1 MSARHEIP
9 TELGAPDDAAWGLT
23 MRQLLLAA
31 SGLALAYGAWLDLP
45 LPGALRLCASALVL
59 AATLALLAWRPQG
72 RPLEEWALVLC
83 RYAARPRLA
92 AGGPPPG
99 RRGAP
104 RAREVVLP
112 GPPRAA
118 TVPSGGA
125 RGGAARA
132 GAA

>member
-9 TELGAPDDAAWGLT
+9 TELQAPDDAALGLT

-45 LPGALRLCASALVL
+45 LPGALRLGASALAL

-83 RYAARPRLA
+83 RYHARPRLA
-92 AGGPPPG
+92 LRRMPPG
-99 RRGAP
+99 RRGS
-104 RAREVVLP
+104 ARVVVLP
-112 GPPRAA
+112 APAGAGSGA
-118 TVPSGGA
+118 GGGA
-125 RGGAARA
+125 RGGAVRA